1 MNPKFI
7 ELSLNQ
13 CIKCNICT
21 SACPVS
27 AVTDL
32 FPGPKYEAPQ
42 AGRFRQ
48 PGLPTPDHSVDYCS
62 GCRVCNMVCPTGV
75 KIAEMN
81 ARARAVLVSRGRCPS
96 SAASA
101 IT

>member
-1 MNPKFI
+1 MKEKLFTSPI
-7 ELSLNQ
+7 EMSLDQ

-21 SACPVS
+21 SVCPVS

-32 FPGPKYEAPQ
+32 FPGPKYAAPQ

-48 PGLPTPDHSVDYCS
+48 AGQPTPDASVDYCN
-62 GCRVCNMVCPTGV
+62 GCRVCNLACPTGV

-81 ARARAVLVSRGRCPS
+81 ARARGYG
-96 SAASA
+96 
-101 IT
+101 